1 MRYIYSCCYSC
12 GFFRQYEV
20 DEDTYFEFKAMGLL
34 IGDSK
39 ISTICNECLEIMKE
53 ANGYEQGD

>member
-39 ISTICNECLEIMKE
+39 ISTICNECLEVMKE
-53 ANGYEQGD
+53 ANGYE